1 MGKKSLC
8 SVSFW
13 IFAATLLAGCAGS
26 AASTA
31 TPTAEGS
38 PYSSGPIVE
47 TSTANLAT
55 PQPTDVLLE
64 TALGGPV
71 RPTPTTGMADS
82 LRQVAEEMAASWGVS
97 VEEAYQRLRS
107 EDPIGTLQAELTEWE
122 ADTFAGLW
130 IEHEP
135 QYRVVVAFTRD
146 GEETLEP
153 YLANRSIPGLTIRQA
168 RFTYAELEGM
178 QAQAMRELD
187 KLDFEVHVLFFVQ
200 DNRVEVHVSDR
211 AWFEEELRRVGAR
224 LAEGVELV
232 VVQGGST
239 ARDKDLLLTP
249 PVPGIAFPRQKPV
262 EGFRESM
269 TAQLIGT
276 LRLEGACLQVQS
288 QGGELLLPIWPPEFT
303 LRQQGD
309 QLAGE
314 QVLVIDGEGQVAA
327 RAGEEVYL
335 GGGYVAVTDEWV
347 LQQIPAACQGEYFV
361 VGNEVRP
368 NLRYD
373 SDLFALDV
381 VSITRQ
387 TALFLR
393 YKPALDEQVVDE
405 VSITGKLVAYDTYR
419 CLHLQTD
426 WGPGS
431 VTLLW
436 PANWSA
442 RADDEAFVVLD
453 GTGRIVVRVGDEVH
467 LHGRTIRHDVNAPV
481 YGQLIDELPGDC
493 VGASWLVDGVD

>member
-1 MGKKSLC
+1 
-8 SVSFW
+8 
-13 IFAATLLAGCAGS
+13 
-26 AASTA
+26 
-31 TPTAEGS
+31 
-38 PYSSGPIVE
+38 VE
-47 TSTANLAT
+47 TITVNLAT

-64 TALGGPV
+64 PALGGPV
-71 RPTPTTGMADS
+71 RPTPTAGMADS
-82 LRQVAEEMAASWGVS
+82 LRQVTEEMAASWGVS
-97 VEEAYQRLRS
+97 VEEAYQRLRIK
-107 EDPIGTLQAELTEWE
+107 DPIGTLQAELTEWE

-146 GEETLEP
+146 GQETLEP
-153 YLANRSIPGLTIRQA
+153 YLENRSIPGLTIRHA
-168 RFTYAELEGM
+168 RFTYAELEAM
-178 QAQAMRELD
+178 QVQTMRELD
-187 KLDFEVHVLFFVQ
+187 KLDFEVHVLLFVQ

-211 AWFEEELRRVGAR
+211 AWFESELRRVGAH
-224 LAEGVELV
+224 LPEGVELV
-232 VVQGGST
+232 VVEGGST

-249 PVPGIAFPRQKPV
+249 PVPGIAFPRQKPA
-262 EGFRESM
+262 EGFRVSM

-276 LRLEGACLQVQS
+276 LRLEGACLQVHS
-288 QGGELLLPIWPPEFT
+288 LSGELLLPIWPPEFT
-303 LRQQGD
+303 LRQQGERVE
-309 QLAGE
+309 AE

-327 RAGEEVYL
+327 RAGEEVYPS
-335 GGGYVAVTDEWV
+335 GGYVGVTDEWV

-381 VSITRQ
+381 VSIIPQ

-393 YKPALDEQVVDE
+393 YKPALNEQVVDE
-405 VSITGKLVAYDTYR
+405 GSISGKLVAYDYYR

-426 WGPGS
+426 RGPGS

-442 RADDEAFVVLD
+442 RADDEA
-453 GTGRIVVRVGDEVH
+453 IVVFDGAGQAVARITDEVR
-467 LHGRTIRHDVNAPV
+467 LRGRAIPQSMDIPV
-481 YGQLIDELPGDC
+481 YAQLIDELPGDC
-493 VGASWLVDGVD
+493 IGASWLVDEVD